1 MSTEVQHPDAATAP
15 EPVARPGL
23 IGQLS
28 FWAHVAFILAYVGIL
43 STAMFWF
50 QFGQNEYPCPLC
62 ITQRMA
68 MMLVTIGPL
77 YVVVRALRG
86 RSSLTALAAGAG
98 FSLLGAVLGMAMSSR
113 QVLLHIAPGDPG
125 YGQPVLGMHLYTWAL
140 VTFVV
145 VVVFCGAVLAFG
157 RWTVPVAPRSG
168 FLRTVVWVVIGLFLF
183 TIAIN
188 AVVVF
193 MEAGWHWYLPD
204 DPSGYRLFGE

>member
-1 MSTEVQHPDAATAP
+1 MSADVRRPDAATTP
-15 EPVARPGL
+15 EPETRAGL
-23 IGQLS
+23 VGQLS

-68 MMLVTIGPL
+68 MMLATIGPL
-77 YVVVRALRG
+77 SVVVCALRG
-86 RSSLTALAAGAG
+86 RSSLRTLAEGSG
-98 FSLLGAVLGMAMSSR
+98 FALLGAVLGMAMSAR

-125 YGQPVLGMHLYTWAL
+125 YGTPVLGMHLYTWAL
-140 VTFVV
+140 VSFVV
-145 VVVFCGAVLAFG
+145 VVVFCGAVLVLG
-157 RWTVPVAPRSG
+157 RWTVPEAPRNG
-168 FLRTVVWVVIGLFLF
+168 LGRTIVWIVIGLFVF

-193 MEAGWHWYLPD
+193 MESGWHWYLPD
-204 DPSGYRLFGE
+204 DPRGYRLFGE